1 MSFEYFL
8 VKRLVKN
15 KSFNNTITAPVI
27 KIAIIAVALGLI
39 VMLIAIA
46 TGLGLQ
52 HKIREKIS
60 AFNGYIEISNYDNNE
75 SQVSLKPIN
84 IHQDFYPQFTDVP
97 SVNHVQAVLVKSAI
111 LRTEENFQGV
121 LIKGVGSD
129 YKWDVFEEYLQ
140 EGRLP
145 NYQDKLNN
153 EILISKKI
161 ADRLNYSL
169 NDKVIAYFVKE
180 NGKFNIRA
188 LKITGIYD
196 SGYKDFDTLYV
207 FADIRHL
214 QKMNKWSPDE
224 VGGFEVFVDDFS
236 DIQNINRQVYANISS
251 YLDSNTIIDK
261 FPQIFQWID
270 LFDMNIVAVIGI
282 MVLVAAINMVTAI
295 LILILERTQL
305 IGVLKSLGANNL
317 SIRKVFVYMASHIV
331 LKGLLYGNIIGLG
344 GLLVQYYF
352 QVVTLNP
359 ENYYVRVA
367 PVFIEW
373 YHIVF
378 LNIGTIGLCCV
389 MMWFSSYLITRV
401 SPVNVIKFQ

>member
-1 MSFEYFL
+1 
-8 VKRLVKN
+8 
-15 KSFNNTITAPVI
+15 
-27 KIAIIAVALGLI
+27 
-39 VMLIAIA
+39 MLIAIA